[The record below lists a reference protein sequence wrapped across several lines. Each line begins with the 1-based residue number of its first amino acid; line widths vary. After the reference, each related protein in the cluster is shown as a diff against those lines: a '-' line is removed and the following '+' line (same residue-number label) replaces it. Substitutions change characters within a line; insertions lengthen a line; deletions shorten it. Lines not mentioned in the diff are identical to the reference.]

1 MHFLQL
7 HYGEISIV
15 EHFLFDFTYMMYYNL
30 VRIKIIV
37 KDRWQIMEKLDLLY
51 EGKAKKVW
59 KTADEDVL
67 IVDYKD
73 DATAFNGEKKG
84 TIVGKGVVNNRMT
97 NHVFKILETKG
108 VPTHLVEELSDRET
122 AVKKVE
128 IVPLEVIIRNV
139 AAGSFSKKLGIE
151 EGRKLLAPTLEFSY
165 KDDDLGDPMIN
176 DYFAIAIGAATREEL
191 DKITE
196 YAFKVNEVLK
206 EYFLGAGM
214 ELIDFKIEFGR
225 YHGDIILADE
235 ISPDTCRLWDVKTH
249 EKLDKD
255 RFRRDLGN
263 VEEAYNEV
271 FKRLGLA

>member
-1 MHFLQL
+1 
-7 HYGEISIV
+7 
-15 EHFLFDFTYMMYYNL
+15 
-30 VRIKIIV
+30 
-37 KDRWQIMEKLDLLY
+37 MEKLDMMY
-51 EGKAKKVW
+51 EGKAKKVF

-97 NHVFKILETKG
+97 NHIFQLLEKAG
-108 VPTHLVEELSDRET
+108 IPTHYIEELSDRET

-151 EGRKLLAPTLEFSY
+151 EGRKLLIPTLEFSY
-165 KDDDLGDPMIN
+165 KDDALGDPMIN
-176 DYFAIAIGAATREEL
+176 GYYAIAIGAATREEIER
-191 DKITE
+191 ITE
-196 YAFKVNEVLK
+196 MAFKVNNVIK
-206 EYFLGAGM
+206 EYFAKAGM

-225 YHGDIILADE
+225 YKGQIILADE
-235 ISPDTCRLWDVKTH
+235 ISPDTCRLWDLETH

-255 RFRRDLGN
+255 RFRRDMGN
-263 VEEAYNEV
+263 VEEAYQEV
-271 FKRLGLA
+271 YRRLGLDS